1 MGLADLIAEQRERH
15 VLDHVRPHLDDGE
28 EVIHWVRAHHPH
40 ERRQGYVYLT
50 HRRLLVVWS
59 ASEGGRGGAVRW
71 KDVHAWGVDTHVAG
85 GPLLAVESSDNE
97 VVVHMP
103 VGSRS
108 TARRV
113 TSFLR
118 RIARLAP
125 RARRSVARTG
135 DGHSF
140 SWDPPVEVTLDKLS
154 ARALTRRAIVT
165 LIGLT
170 LFFGGLAIVP
180 IPGPWSLPVMLA
192 GLAVL
197 SSEYDWAKDLLE
209 WAKSK
214 TRATRE
220 KLKARRAER

>member
-1 MGLADLIAEQRERH
+1 MGFANLIAEQRDRQ
-15 VLDHVRPHLDDGE
+15 VLDHARPHLDDGE
-28 EVIHWVRAHHPH
+28 EVIHWVRAHHPSK
-40 ERRQGYVYLT
+40 RRQGYAFLT
-50 HRRLLVVWS
+50 RRRLLVVWS
-59 ASEGGRGGAVRW
+59 ASEEGRGGSSPW
-71 KDVHAWGVDTHVAG
+71 TEVHAWGVDTRAGG
-85 GPLLAVESSDNE
+85 GPLLAVESSNNE
-97 VVVHMP
+97 VLVHMP

-125 RARRSVARTG
+125 KARPSTARA
-135 DGHSF
+135 GHSHPF
-140 SWDPPVEVTLDKLS
+140 HWDPAVEVTLDKMS

-165 LIGLT
+165 VIGLA

-209 WAKSK
+209 LVRS
-214 TRATRE
+214 RARAARE
-220 KLKARRAER
+220 KLKARRAAR